1 MEYCLFRHGQ
11 TNWNVRGIIKSHMDD
26 SGTHFTQTG
35 QAQIK
40 CITELLQN
48 AGIQAIFSSDLYRT
62 TETAKYISERL
73 RVPLYFSDRLRGM
86 DMGAFHGLPI
96 EEFLRNEDVRTA
108 FIDYDHPIP
117 GGESINQLRERL
129 CGALRDIRDHY
140 SYEKVLVVTHGAAIS
155 NVVSYLNNSTY
166 QEFDYC
172 YLKPEADSFSVIL
185 TGRYDDLLMNVYELE
200 GSDS

>member
-1 MEYCLFRHGQ
+1 
-11 TNWNVRGIIKSHMDD
+11 MDD

-140 SYEKVLVVTHGAAIS
+140 SYEKVGRWEEHTSKWRYFLSHS
-155 NVVSYLNNSTY
+155 LR
-166 QEFDYC
+166 F
-172 YLKPEADSFSVIL
+172 FS
-185 TGRYDDLLMNVYELE
+185 LLL
-200 GSDS
+200 GSLLLFS